1 MSKNKIIQLATAFI
15 FGIFVIVSLMMDFD
29 TGAKMGDVFL
39 KNLKEMFTVL
49 PFAFMLIGLF
59 EVWVKRETVEKHL
72 GEEGGWKGYVWVM
85 LLGSMTIGPMLT
97 ALPVAQSL
105 LKKGA
110 ALSVV
115 LTYIGASAICRIPM
129 TIFEL
134 TYLGPQFTITRYLTA
149 IPLTIISSLILG
161 RLLKDHIN
169 IEGTTEA

>member
-1 MSKNKIIQLATAFI
+1 MSSA
-15 FGIFVIVSLMMDFD
+15 
-29 TGAKMGDVFL
+29 FL
-39 KNLKEMFTVL
+39 KSLTDMFLVL
-49 PFAFMLIGLF
+49 PFAFILIGLF
-59 EVWVKRETVEKHL
+59 EVWVRKETVEKHL
-72 GEEGGWKGYVWVM
+72 GEEGGWRSYLWVCI
-85 LLGSMTIGPMLT
+85 LGGMTIGPMLT

-134 TYLGPQFTITRYLTA
+134 TYLGGKFTLIRYLSA

-161 RLLKDHIN
+161 RLLKKHIN
-169 IEGTTEA
+169 TDEMAES